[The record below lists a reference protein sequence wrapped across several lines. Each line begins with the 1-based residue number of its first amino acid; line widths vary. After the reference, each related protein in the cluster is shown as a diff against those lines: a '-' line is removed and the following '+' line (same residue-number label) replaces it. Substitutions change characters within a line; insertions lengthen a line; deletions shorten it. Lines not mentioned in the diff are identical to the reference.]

1 MKTRMGYACIDDN
14 HRSQPAMRRDRAATI
29 IVGAGPGGL
38 AVGAALARRGLPA
51 TILERANRVGSSWH
65 SYYEGLRLFSSRRHS
80 SLPGLEIDPGCGR
93 WPLRNDMIVYLERYA
108 RHHGLDI
115 SFGHD
120 VRRILREDGEWRV
133 STSAGDFRAAHI
145 VLATGKNERAVLP
158 DWPGRENFQG
168 ELLHARDYRNARPY
182 RDKSVL
188 VVGCGPSG
196 VDIALELVAIGARR
210 VWLSVRTAPLI
221 LQPQRLGVPADYF
234 AQLIERGPAFLGP
247 FFDRISLAEHRR
259 HGDLAKYGLQPPAQ
273 GVVSAWRSRGHGVTL
288 DRGIVAA
295 VKAGDVEIVSAVD
308 GFEGADVLLASRTRL
323 QPDAV
328 IAATGQRPGLEPL
341 VGDLGIIGVDGRP
354 VVHGGTARRAP
365 KMYFIGYRL
374 IPGQLPYMTRD
385 AIKIARRIQAEARRC
400 APVPLQNSMRDITA
414 RTEAARVPVSEVLPS
429 SASRPG
435 RPSPRWAAGTRVNRR

>member
-1 MKTRMGYACIDDN
+1 
-14 HRSQPAMRRDRAATI
+14 MRRDRAATVV
-29 IVGAGPGGL
+29 VGAGPGGL
-38 AVGAALARRGLPA
+38 AVGAALARLGLPA

-93 WPLRNDMIVYLERYA
+93 WPLRDDMIAYFERYA
-108 RHHGLDI
+108 RHHALDI

-120 VRRILREDGEWRV
+120 VRRIWRAAGGWRV
-133 STSAGDFRAAHI
+133 STSAGDLRAAHV

-158 DWPGRENFQG
+158 DWPGRDNFRG
-168 ELLHARDYRNARPY
+168 ELRHARDYRTAEPY
-182 RDKSVL
+182 RDRSVL

-196 VDIALELVAIGARR
+196 VDIALELVAGGARR
-210 VWLSVRTAPLI
+210 VWMSVRTAPLI
-221 LQPQRLGVPADYF
+221 LQPQRLGVPADYV

-247 FFDRISLAEHRR
+247 LFDRISLAEHRR
-259 HGDLAKYGLQPPAQ
+259 HGDLSTYGLPPPAQ

-295 VKAGDVEIVSAVD
+295 VKAGDVEIASAVD
-308 GFEGADVLLASRTRL
+308 GFEGADVLLANGTRL

-341 VGDLGIIGVDGRP
+341 IGDLGVIGADGRP
-354 VVHGGTARRAP
+354 VVHGAGTARRAP

-385 AIKIARRIQAEARRC
+385 ARKIARRIR
-400 APVPLQNSMRDITA
+400 
-414 RTEAARVPVSEVLPS
+414 
-429 SASRPG
+429 
-435 RPSPRWAAGTRVNRR
+435 AGA